1 MFKGEYKHFIKQVF
15 SYFIFCIEDIYI
27 YILLNINILHLA
39 VGTRGS
45 PVRSTFGVRSPGSL
59 VRLFTTNCFF
69 FQKMR

>member
-15 SYFIFCIEDIYI
+15 SYFIFVYKISI

-45 PVRSTFGVRSPGSL
+45 PVRSTFGVISPGSL
-59 VRLFTTNCFF
+59 VRLFTTNCFD
-69 FQKMR
+69 R